1 MTALTGTHGVVG
13 DGVSRT
19 RTPRSR
25 GALTGFGLV
34 LLGAWGALI
43 AFVGPYFDYAFTPDK
58 TWTWTAA
65 RFWLQVLPGAVTF
78 FAGLILLMTAH
89 RVVAWA
95 AAWLAIA
102 AGAWFVVGPLL
113 APLWRE
119 NYLGTPV
126 GSRTDVSVEQI
137 GMFYGLGA
145 AIILLAAMAAGRFS
159 VVGVRDL
166 AVASAHADRV
176 AAERVAAEQSFAG
189 RAAVERPVAERP
201 VAPAGTTVAHT
212 PVAAET
218 GEPIDLRDRPVVT
231 NDAPATREGTV
242 VNREAGNGDVTGMT
256 GDTAP
261 ETVEGTH
268 RHRRFIFR

>member
-1 MTALTGTHGVVG
+1 MTTLSGTHGLRG
-13 DGVSRT
+13 ERVSRT
-19 RTPRSR
+19 ATPRSR

-43 AFVGPYFDYAFTPDK
+43 PFIGPYFDYAFTPNK
-58 TWTWTAA
+58 SWTWTAA

-89 RVVAWA
+89 RVVAWF

-113 APLWRE
+113 APVWRA

-159 VVGVRDL
+159 VIGVRDV
-166 AVASAHADRV
+166 AMASAHADRV
-176 AAERVAAEQSFAG
+176 AAERAAAE
-189 RAAVERPVAERP
+189 RAAAADTTAYPAETRTVPAGSTVATERPVA
-201 VAPAGTTVAHT
+201 T
-212 PVAAET
+212 ET
-218 GEPIDLRDRPVVT
+218 GEPIDLRDNRV
-231 NDAPATREGTV
+231 REGELADGAV
-242 VNREAGNGDVTGMT
+242 PEE
-256 GDTAP
+256 TA
-261 ETVEGTH
+261 TGTH
-268 RHRRFIFR
+268 RHRRFVFR